1 MCRISHPLLSFKS
14 TLTEKQRARSPPS
27 PFLFRHGD
35 QQRPLTNTKGRS
47 TMARKQNT
55 NLKLVA
61 QGSGKPREQTLQQIL
76 ELVDGWIYGAVFNRG
91 DLPSPGDIC
100 DLVDETFE
108 QIGVDSYFHD
118 WPSDYK
124 DPADITRGASGALD
138 ANRPGKLLLAITES
152 LPTEA
157 LNLKGDVADLHSRA
171 YWRAFFMA
179 RGGFA
184 IGVFLGLRMAGAPDA
199 LIERVGRQFVD
210 RN

>member
-1 MCRISHPLLSFKS
+1 
-14 TLTEKQRARSPPS
+14 
-27 PFLFRHGD
+27 
-35 QQRPLTNTKGRS
+35 
-47 TMARKQNT
+47 MARKT

-61 QGSGKPREQTLQQIL
+61 KGSGKPREQTLEQIL
-76 ELVDGWIYGAVFNRG
+76 NLVDGWVYGTGFNRG

-108 QIGVDSYFHD
+108 QIGVDSYFRD

-124 DPADITRGASGALD
+124 DPADITRGASVALD
-138 ANRPGKLLLAITES
+138 TNRPGKLLLAITES

-157 LNLKGDVADLHSRA
+157 LKGDVADLHSRA

-199 LIERVGRQFVD
+199 LIERIGRQFVD